1 MARTFSNPTVTRALD
16 AVMFM
21 APVGFPATLFK
32 RELEDRLL
40 EECQFNVGMVPDR
53 PLGAIQ
59 VTRWEYTRF
68 SLSLKSRG
76 AS

>member
-21 APVGFPATLFK
+21 APVGLPATLFK

-40 EECQFNVGMVPDR
+40 KECQFNVGVVPDR
-53 PLGAIQ
+53 PLGTLA
-59 VTRWEYTRF
+59 VTRWEQSRF
-68 SLSLKSRG
+68 SLPLKALA